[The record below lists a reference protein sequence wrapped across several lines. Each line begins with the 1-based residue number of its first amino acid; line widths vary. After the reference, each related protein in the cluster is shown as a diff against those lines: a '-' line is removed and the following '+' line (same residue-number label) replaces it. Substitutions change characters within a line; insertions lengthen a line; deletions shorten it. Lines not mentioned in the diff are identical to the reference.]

1 MVALIVSGLV
11 RIIVTVSIVG
21 GILVLVKGWPTCG

>member
-1 MVALIVSGLV
+1 MAALIVSGLV
-11 RIIVTVSIVG
+11 RIVVTVSIVG